1 MLAGTSFSMFPAV
14 LLYITAIAAVYAP
27 SAFNE
32 TGSNDLTGRSLL
44 GSRLGG
50 SGSLIGQELNT
61 TPFGND
67 TSSDNSGLIARDTS
81 NPPKQITNSKGK
93 IVLGHLQDGTDEHL
107 DLVFGDS
114 GNRSPTFTI
123 N

>member
-1 MLAGTSFSMFPAV
+1 MLAGTSLSMFPAV

-67 TSSDNSGLIARDTS
+67 TSSDNSGLIARSVYSPKITS
-81 NPPKQITNSKGK
+81 PSSTTTW
-93 IVLGHLQDGTDEHL
+93 VAGTSVE
-107 DLVFGDS
+107 V
-114 GNRSPTFTI
+114 TW
-123 N
+123 